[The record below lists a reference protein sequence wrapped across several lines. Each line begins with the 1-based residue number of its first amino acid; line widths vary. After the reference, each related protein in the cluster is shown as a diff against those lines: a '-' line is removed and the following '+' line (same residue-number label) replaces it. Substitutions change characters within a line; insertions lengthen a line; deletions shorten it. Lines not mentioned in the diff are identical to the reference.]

1 MEIKKDEDRYYR
13 TPNLSLAIFLFA
25 NHQQVAG
32 INETDNSSEKQFA
45 FIQEESLDELVHS
58 YRFGANNDPNL
69 MVNVRLYED
78 ARRFLLD
85 RLNGK

>member
-13 TPNLSLAIFLFA
+13 TTNLALAIFLFA
-25 NHQQVAG
+25 HHQQVAG
-32 INETDNSSEKQFA
+32 INETGDSSEKQFA
-45 FIQEESLDELVHS
+45 FIRATQLDELIQS
-58 YRFGANNDPNL
+58 YRFGPNSDPNL
-69 MVNVRLYED
+69 MVNVRLYEE